1 MNKLS
6 EFLSKLFTKYYYWK
20 NKTFVNVEY
29 LYIATNTGCFFKFP
43 AIKSSWAQ
51 KNYKVSDDK
60 LICPNREPNDYF
72 EPIKDN
78 NIYDP
83 RCRHFYY
90 TSLTSVDKISF
101 TEPYKF
107 SGGKWMNDICVRT
120 ELNEG
125 KAPDILICM
134 VINYYDFDIFRDK
147 IDQYKEKETTEVMI
161 LHYKNDLMVIYD
173 SLYFMTE
180 FECHGN
186 DPNCVLINFF
196 NVYYK
201 SILD

>member
-1 MNKLS
+1 
-6 EFLSKLFTKYYYWK
+6 
-20 NKTFVNVEY
+20 
-29 LYIATNTGCFFKFP
+29 
-43 AIKSSWAQ
+43 
-51 KNYKVSDDK
+51 
-60 LICPNREPNDYF
+60 
-72 EPIKDN
+72 
-78 NIYDP
+78 
-83 RCRHFYY
+83 
-90 TSLTSVDKISF
+90 
-101 TEPYKF
+101 
-107 SGGKWMNDICVRT
+107 MNDICVRT

-186 DPNCVLINFF
+186 DPNCVPINFF

-201 SILD
+201 SILDELYSSASNNETYKQKYNSLKENEAFKKLEEKIINIAETETKDLLTINIDNFDPDKVLYSLELSAQIKDGEIIYEDLDEKVYVFPILSSFDYISDSDSNSN

>member
-1 MNKLS
+1 
-6 EFLSKLFTKYYYWK
+6 
-20 NKTFVNVEY
+20 
-29 LYIATNTGCFFKFP
+29 
-43 AIKSSWAQ
+43 
-51 KNYKVSDDK
+51 
-60 LICPNREPNDYF
+60 
-72 EPIKDN
+72 
-78 NIYDP
+78 
-83 RCRHFYY
+83 
-90 TSLTSVDKISF
+90 
-101 TEPYKF
+101 
-107 SGGKWMNDICVRT
+107 MNDICVRT

-161 LHYKNDLMVIYD
+161 LHYKNDLMIIHD

-186 DPNCVLINFF
+186 DPNCVPINFF